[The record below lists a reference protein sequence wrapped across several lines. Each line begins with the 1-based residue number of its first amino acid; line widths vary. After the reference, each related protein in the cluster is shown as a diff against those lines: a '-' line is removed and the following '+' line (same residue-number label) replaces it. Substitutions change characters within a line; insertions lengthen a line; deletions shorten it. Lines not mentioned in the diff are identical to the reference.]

1 MASEHGRLPSD
12 GALYELISRGNKD
25 VYFMR
30 KAPLSKED
38 PPLLNPFE
46 TRYERRPATLSEI
59 RRTVPLNAPAFGRAC
74 EFEFEIAG
82 DVFADTTLLIDLPTW
97 LPAPEAAL
105 NRTSGYLIRSATTQ
119 RQYGYSRGIA
129 YFLFSKIQL
138 YQDKVL
144 LQEFSGD
151 ALWASRLPRG
161 SLNQAYMEQTL
172 TGMQDVSGSTLYRN
186 ATPGRLR
193 LPLPML
199 GGKKGV
205 PSAAI
210 KQQAFRLRLVLRT
223 LDEVIECSDT
233 TVARPN
239 PWSEAAGFE
248 VVAPGGGTT
257 GFTLVPREQMAAP
270 TLMLETRHIY
280 LDPESRAAVA
290 EAKHDIPYSTLYEN
304 PHTFGND
311 DYLTANDATATYPFF
326 GRDLDARRPASR
338 IFWAM
343 RTTDDLQKGR
353 RWATGSVANPY
364 WDQLSLIIAAR
375 DRESLWPSLVW
386 NTLVPFSKEDRDP
399 GFTVG
404 EMNWDL
410 GNGVGAPPIGQT
422 PMGSV
427 NFTTAARPTLLV
439 SLRKPNADQI
449 WNTKTMDFLTVVES
463 WAQFAVDGGRGYLK
477 YS

>member
-1 MASEHGRLPSD
+1 MASEHGKLPSD
-12 GALYELISRGNKD
+12 GALFELISRGNKD

-82 DVFADTTLLIDLPTW
+82 DIFADTTLLIDLPTW
-97 LPAPEAAL
+97 LAAPEAAL
-105 NRTSGYLIRSATTQ
+105 NRTSGYTIQSAGTF
-119 RQYGYSRGIA
+119 RQYGYTRGIA

-151 ALWASRLPRG
+151 ALWGSRLARG
-161 SLNQAYMEQTL
+161 SLNQAYLEQTL
-172 TGMQDVSGSTLYRN
+172 TGMQDVSGYTLYRN
-186 ATPGRLR
+186 ATPSRLR

-210 KQQAFRLRLVLRT
+210 KHQAFRLRCVLRP
-223 LDEVIECSDT
+223 LDEIIECSDP
-233 TVARPN
+233 TVVRPN

-248 VVAPGGGTT
+248 LIGPGGVTT
-257 GFTLVPREQMAAP
+257 NFTLPPREQMANP
-270 TLMLETRHIY
+270 TLTLETRHIY
-280 LDPESRAAVA
+280 LDPASQAAVA

-338 IFWAM
+338 IYWFM

-353 RWATGSVANPY
+353 RWSTSGAANPY
-364 WDQLSLIIAAR
+364 WNQLSLIIAAR
-375 DRESLWPSLVW
+375 DRESLWGPLVW
-386 NTLVPFSKEDRDP
+386 NTLVPFAKEDKDP
-399 GFTVG
+399 GFAVG

-410 GNGVGAPPIGQT
+410 GNGTGAPPIGQT

-427 NFTTAARPTLLV
+427 NFTTAYRPTLLV
-439 SLRKPNADQI
+439 SLRKPNADQM
-449 WNTKTMDFLTVVES
+449 WNMKTMDFLTVVES
-463 WAQFAVDGGRGYLK
+463 WAQFAVDGGRGFLK

>member
-1 MASEHGRLPSD
+1 MASEHGKLPSD
-12 GALYELISRGNKD
+12 GALFELLSRGNKD
-25 VYFMR
+25 IYFMR

-46 TRYERRPATLSEI
+46 TRYERRPATLSEV

-82 DVFADTTLLIDLPTW
+82 DIFTDTTLLIDLPTW

-105 NRTSGYLIRSATTQ
+105 NRTSGYLVRSATTG
-119 RQYGYSRGIA
+119 RQYGYTRGIG

-138 YQDKVL
+138 YQDKLL

-151 ALWASRLPRG
+151 ALWASRLSRG
-161 SLNQAYMEQTL
+161 SLNQAWLDQTL
-172 TGMQDVSGSTLYRN
+172 TAQSDVSGATLYRN

-210 KQQAFRLRLVLRT
+210 KQQAFRLRCVLRG
-223 LDEVIECSDT
+223 LDDIIECDDS

-239 PWSEAAGFE
+239 PWSETAFE
-248 VVAPGGGTT
+248 VVASGGGATS
-257 GFTLVPREQMAAP
+257 FTLVPREQMAAP
-270 TLMLETRHIY
+270 TLTLETRHIY
-280 LDPESRAAVA
+280 LDPESREAVA
-290 EAKHDIPYSTLYEN
+290 TTNHEIPYSVLYEN

-326 GRDLDARRPASR
+326 TRDLDARRPASR
-338 IFWAM
+338 IFWFM

-353 RWATGSVANPY
+353 RWATSGYKNPY
-364 WDQLSLIIAAR
+364 WNQLSLIIAAR
-375 DRESLWPSLVW
+375 DRETLWGPLVW

-399 GFTVG
+399 GFAIG

-410 GNGVGAPPIGQT
+410 GNGIGAPPIGQT

-427 NFTTAARPTLLV
+427 NFTTALRPTLLV

-449 WNTKTMDFLTVVES
+449 WGSKTMDFLTIVES
-463 WAQFAVDGGRGYLK
+463 WGQFVTDEGRGFLK
-477 YS
+477 YN